1 MRCLTV
7 EEGVMRLEGWV
18 VEQLRS
24 ALCQNRE
31 FELNLVVKR
40 GINAYL
46 GAMGL
51 RGTIRPVFMKGH
63 IND

>member
-1 MRCLTV
+1 
-7 EEGVMRLEGWV
+7 MRLEGWV
-18 VEQLRS
+18 VDQLLS

-51 RGTIRPVFMKGH
+51 RDTIRPVFMKGY

>member
-1 MRCLTV
+1 
-7 EEGVMRLEGWV
+7 MRLEGWV
-18 VEQLRS
+18 VDQLRS